1 MRVQVW
7 WEYTKE
13 KTNNLSFIEF
23 NGYEGKEEGGGRAEQ
38 SLRRSIISLIWVLI
52 IKYIIIVTSMVY
64 RIQAYNAND

>member
-1 MRVQVW
+1 MIVQ
-7 WEYTKE
+7 EYTKE

-38 SLRRSIISLIWVLI
+38 SLWRSIISLIWVLI
-52 IKYIIIVTSMVY
+52 IKYIIIVISMVY